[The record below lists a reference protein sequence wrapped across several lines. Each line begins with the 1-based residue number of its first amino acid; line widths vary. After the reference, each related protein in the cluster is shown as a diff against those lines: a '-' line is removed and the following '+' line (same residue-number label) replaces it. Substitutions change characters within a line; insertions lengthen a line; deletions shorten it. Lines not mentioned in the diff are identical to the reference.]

1 MKKIH
6 INEPKSYKGHSLIL
20 LLLLNIFDGLITYIG
35 LEFGFYQEMNVLV
48 NNIYNYSSNLFLL
61 IKVIIPTAILILLVL
76 NIKDNLS
83 KITKLFIYTANIVYV
98 FIGSYHI
105 LLLIQLMYSNIIY
118 KNDVYFIYFM
128 FILFLS

>member
-6 INEPKSYKGHSLIL
+6 INEHKSYKGQSLIL
-20 LLLLNIFDGLITYIG
+20 LFLLNIFDGLITYIG

-61 IKVIIPTAILILLVL
+61 VKVIIPNAILILLAL

-105 LLLIQLMYSNIIY
+105 LLLIQLMYSI
-118 KNDVYFIYFM
+118 
-128 FILFLS
+128 

>member
-48 NNIYNYSSNLFLL
+48 NNIYSSNLFLL

-105 LLLIQLMYSNIIY
+105 LLLIQLMYSI
-118 KNDVYFIYFM
+118 
-128 FILFLS
+128 

>member
-1 MKKIH
+1 MKKYILMNLKV
-6 INEPKSYKGHSLIL
+6 IRRHSLIL

-76 NIKDNLS
+76 NIKDTYR
-83 KITKLFIYTANIVYV
+83 K
-98 FIGSYHI
+98 
-105 LLLIQLMYSNIIY
+105 
-118 KNDVYFIYFM
+118 
-128 FILFLS
+128 

>member
-48 NNIYNYSSNLFLL
+48 NNIYNLFLL

-105 LLLIQLMYSNIIY
+105 LLLIQLMYSI
-118 KNDVYFIYFM
+118 
-128 FILFLS
+128 

>member
-6 INEPKSYKGHSLIL
+6 INEHKSYKGQSLIL

-61 IKVIIPTAILILLVL
+61 VKVIIPNAILILLAL

-83 KITKLFIYTANIVYV
+83 KRTKLFIYTANIVYV

-105 LLLIQLMYSNIIY
+105 LLLIQLMYSI
-118 KNDVYFIYFM
+118 
-128 FILFLS
+128 

>member
-61 IKVIIPTAILILLVL
+61 IKVIIPTAILILLAL
-76 NIKDNLS
+76 NIK
-83 KITKLFIYTANIVYV
+83 
-98 FIGSYHI
+98 
-105 LLLIQLMYSNIIY
+105 LLPSQFSSS
-118 KNDVYFIYFM
+118 
-128 FILFLS
+128 FLSLVFSKSKYTITADNIRTGKTKIQKFNIYIKSTTS

>member
-6 INEPKSYKGHSLIL
+6 INEHKSYKGQSLIL

-61 IKVIIPTAILILLVL
+61 V
-76 NIKDNLS
+76 KDNS
-83 KITKLFIYTANIVYV
+83 IPSTIY
-98 FIGSYHI
+98 
-105 LLLIQLMYSNIIY
+105 
-118 KNDVYFIYFM
+118 
-128 FILFLS
+128 

>member
-20 LLLLNIFDGLITYIG
+20 LLILNIFDGLITYIG
-35 LEFGFYQEMNVLV
+35 LEFGFYQEMNVIV

-61 IKVIIPTAILILLVL
+61 IKVIIPTAILILLAL

-83 KITKLFIYTANIVYV
+83 KITKLFIYMANIVYV

-105 LLLIQLMYSNIIY
+105 LLLIQLMYSI
-118 KNDVYFIYFM
+118 
-128 FILFLS
+128 

>member
-76 NIKDNLS
+76 NIKDIIINTINVL
-83 KITKLFIYTANIVYV
+83 Y
-98 FIGSYHI
+98 
-105 LLLIQLMYSNIIY
+105 IIY

-128 FILFLS
+128 FILFFKLITS

>member
-6 INEPKSYKGHSLIL
+6 INEHKSYKGQSLIL

-61 IKVIIPTAILILLVL
+61 VKVIIPNAILILLAL

-83 KITKLFIYTANIVYV
+83 KITKLFIYMANIVYV

-105 LLLIQLMYSNIIY
+105 LLLIQLMYSI
-118 KNDVYFIYFM
+118 
-128 FILFLS
+128 